1 MKQQLTR
8 WQCFAKK
15 FSETEGK
22 DQVLL
27 NVILPYGY
35 ICAEGKVAKVIN
47 NAHFNKEASK
57 HYGALTEDERNEFVR
72 GVSPEVELTKQDVTR
87 KARKVMSHIQDKVH
101 FT

>member
-1 MKQQLTR
+1 MCTQNWIRRRNRKRKAAEEQFESPLPKVKQKLTR

-47 NAHFNKEASK
+47 NAHFNKEVSK
-57 HYGALTEDERNEFVR
+57 HYGALTEDERNEL
-72 GVSPEVELTKQDVTR
+72 SEE
-87 KARKVMSHIQDKVH
+87 
-101 FT
+101 